1 VGLISPRTRSSIPAR
16 QLCCRACPRHALV
29 AFRLRSFG
37 RYPPTMLTKDVIS
50 VLISRVRQHPLALA
64 APATPKTR
72 NFFRSQIT
80 GPVHRAPNRRSGAL
94 AAEDSGLS
102 RWPCARFGA
111 SLSRKGSTD
120 LAPGATASTIC
131 LQCGMASEDTT
142 TVRVRRPDSER
153 LQSLAKTRRTT
164 VIEVIHEAIDALER
178 QEFLRGLGDDYRQ
191 LRQDPANWQAFIKE
205 GQEWDSIG

>member
-1 VGLISPRTRSSIPAR
+1 
-16 QLCCRACPRHALV
+16 
-29 AFRLRSFG
+29 
-37 RYPPTMLTKDVIS
+37 
-50 VLISRVRQHPLALA
+50 
-64 APATPKTR
+64 
-72 NFFRSQIT
+72 
-80 GPVHRAPNRRSGAL
+80 
-94 AAEDSGLS
+94 
-102 RWPCARFGA
+102 
-111 SLSRKGSTD
+111 
-120 LAPGATASTIC
+120 
-131 LQCGMASEDTT
+131 MASEDTT